1 MQFFLPPF
9 TIWCQTLCRKH
20 NRLQVRN
27 AAIAV
32 DDNVFWMGRAE
43 FYVYSGA
50 VQRLPCMVRDFVFSD
65 INEEQL
71 EKK

>member
-1 MQFFLPPF
+1 MS
-9 TIWCQTLCRKH
+9 TLCPKT
-20 NRLQVRN
+20 LTIAGPN

-32 DDNVFWMGRAE
+32 DDNVWMGRAE

-71 EKK
+71 EKIKLMQL